1 MCRSTR
7 MNASWRGRGFSNRAY
22 FDDER
27 VNGLWRR
34 RVTDKTTAADRSIV
48 KINTLFGHCSTPP
61 RSIICSVVRVTGD
74 HTGPRYAATFP
85 QHARLCWPIAGLDD
99 KASLEYFSRPRLA
112 SKILPAMR
120 ARRFVHRWI
129 HRRWRDGV
137 GSDGIGTRRA
147 RREQSGR
154 AIRTDERDGANR
166 CKRSK
171 YDPRPRR
178 KTFGIVVKLF
188 QPMVKG
194 RDVTLFPRLEV
205 EQSGRSV
212 KSMAVVSRSSIT
224 RAARASIYRR
234 WGRFFREVD
243 SR

>member
-1 MCRSTR
+1 

-85 QHARLCWPIAGLDD
+85 QHGFVGRSPVSMTKRAWNI
-99 KASLEYFSRPRLA
+99 SRVPGSPR
-112 SKILPAMR
+112 KYYR
-120 ARRFVHRWI
+120 RCVRVRFVHRWI

-154 AIRTDERDGANR
+154 AIRTDEKDGANW

-178 KTFGIVVKLF
+178 K
-188 QPMVKG
+188 
-194 RDVTLFPRLEV
+194 
-205 EQSGRSV
+205 RSV
-212 KSMAVVSRSSIT
+212 P
-224 RAARASIYRR
+224 
-234 WGRFFREVD
+234 
-243 SR
+243 

>member
-1 MCRSTR
+1 MQRH
-7 MNASWRGRGFSNRAY
+7 FP
-22 FDDER
+22 
-27 VNGLWRR
+27 
-34 RVTDKTTAADRSIV
+34 
-48 KINTLFGHCSTPP
+48 NTLGFVGRSPVSMTKRAWNISRVPGSP
-61 RSIICSVVRVTGD
+61 RKYYRRCVRV
-74 HTGPRYAATFP
+74 
-85 QHARLCWPIAGLDD
+85 
-99 KASLEYFSRPRLA
+99 
-112 SKILPAMR
+112 
-120 ARRFVHRWI
+120 RFVHRWI

-154 AIRTDERDGANR
+154 AIRTDEKDGANW

-188 QPMVKG
+188 QPMAKG

-234 WGRFFREVD
+234 WRRFFREVD

>member
-120 ARRFVHRWI
+120 ARSLRSPLDPPPLEGWG
-129 HRRWRDGV
+129 GV
-137 GSDGIGTRRA
+137 GWDWNAPGEKGAERTSDK
-147 RREQSGR
+147 
-154 AIRTDERDGANR
+154 DGANW

-205 EQSGRSV
+205 
-212 KSMAVVSRSSIT
+212 SRSDAALNRWLLFPD
-224 RAARASIYRR
+224 RA
-234 WGRFFREVD
+234 
-243 SR
+243 

>member
-1 MCRSTR
+1 MQRH
-7 MNASWRGRGFSNRAY
+7 FP
-22 FDDER
+22 
-27 VNGLWRR
+27 
-34 RVTDKTTAADRSIV
+34 
-48 KINTLFGHCSTPP
+48 NTLGFVGRSPVSMTKRAWNISRVPGSP
-61 RSIICSVVRVTGD
+61 RKYYRRCVRV
-74 HTGPRYAATFP
+74 
-85 QHARLCWPIAGLDD
+85 
-99 KASLEYFSRPRLA
+99 
-112 SKILPAMR
+112 
-120 ARRFVHRWI
+120 RFVHRWI

-154 AIRTDERDGANR
+154 AIRTAQIGANVR
-166 CKRSK
+166 NTILDLAGKRS
-171 YDPRPRR
+171 
-178 KTFGIVVKLF
+178 VKLF

-234 WGRFFREVD
+234 GGRFFREVD

>member
-1 MCRSTR
+1 MHNPCRSTR

-112 SKILPAMR
+112 SKILSAMR
-120 ARRFVHRWI
+120 ARSLRSPLDPPPLEGWG
-129 HRRWRDGV
+129 GV
-137 GSDGIGTRRA
+137 GWDWNAPGREGSRA
-147 RREQSGR
+147 
-154 AIRTDERDGANR
+154 DER
-166 CKRSK
+166 
-171 YDPRPRR
+171 
-178 KTFGIVVKLF
+178 
-188 QPMVKG
+188 
-194 RDVTLFPRLEV
+194 
-205 EQSGRSV
+205 
-212 KSMAVVSRSSIT
+212 
-224 RAARASIYRR
+224 
-234 WGRFFREVD
+234 
-243 SR
+243 

>member
-1 MCRSTR
+1 

-120 ARRFVHRWI
+120 ARSLRSPLDPPPLEGWG
-129 HRRWRDGV
+129 GV
-137 GSDGIGTRRA
+137 GWDWNAPGEKGAERTSDK
-147 RREQSGR
+147 
-154 AIRTDERDGANR
+154 DGANW

-188 QPMVKG
+188 QSMAKG

-234 WGRFFREVD
+234 GGRFFREVD